1 MFDPCENIV
10 VLETYSHLQIC
21 LDGPCWARTSIKCRH
36 RDIRAK
42 DKCNLVLVDH
52 GGVDTSCTY
61 VAFHPLLTPLV
72 WVYLHSGRRLLYSSS
87 QPGRRAYKTPTRA
100 RVWLLLHL
108 AFFGLRSTIRSPHL
122 RPRHAPET
130 EPLIYYL
137 TPEHLFLPK
146 YPSGMRVL
154 VGRLPLRC
162 LARPPPVLRPP
173 LLCRYTSIRLQS
185 TQASP
190 QTQQSQEPP
199 RTKTPSTGLIA
210 VEHDSGRARHLS
222 WSDSGEV
229 QTEWKDIAAGV
240 EDTKPSTPSI
250 GSSVIGRFTS
260 WLRQMFLPTNYPQ
273 SVHVS

>member
-1 MFDPCENIV
+1 M
-10 VLETYSHLQIC
+10 LETYSHLQIC

-137 TPEHLFLPK
+137 TPEHLFLPIPNIPPVCE
-146 YPSGMRVL
+146 YSLGDSRYDASLGLLRFSGRHYC
-154 VGRLPLRC
+154 VGIRPLGCSRLRPLRK
-162 LARPPPVLRPP
+162 RSSLRSH
-173 LLCRYTSIRLQS
+173 RGRKH
-185 TQASP
+185 
-190 QTQQSQEPP
+190 P
-199 RTKTPSTGLIA
+199 RQG
-210 VEHDSGRARHLS
+210 
-222 WSDSGEV
+222 
-229 QTEWKDIAAGV
+229 
-240 EDTKPSTPSI
+240 
-250 GSSVIGRFTS
+250 
-260 WLRQMFLPTNYPQ
+260 
-273 SVHVS
+273 